1 MESQLLPS
9 KTNLQPQN
17 NAIQQ
22 GRSGL
27 QQTGGVDSTD
37 ATSTFLSQPPTTSQL
52 QVQDQGQA
60 VEAARVNAGSADVSL
75 ALWLLLFSV
84 VLIVTGFIIQRL
96 SAKPQP
102 KTVIPDQDPV
112 QKVTTPAKSSKPK
125 KKQSRKKRAAKR

>member
-17 NAIQQ
+17 NAVQQ

-102 KTVIPDQDPV
+102 KTVIPDQDSV
-112 QKVTTPAKSSKPK
+112 QKVPTQAKSSKPK